1 MRILL
6 ISGGSINIEWAADF
20 LKINN
25 YDKIIAVDGGLSAA
39 NLLQLVPDVI
49 VGDFDTVS
57 SELLEMYSKDKQ
69 CRTVRLNPV
78 KDDTDTQCAM
88 NIAIEMG
95 AEEIDI
101 IGGTGGRIDHG
112 LANIFMLKMALEKGV
127 RAVMYD
133 EVNKVYVIKGHKKL
147 KRDPLYGR
155 YISFMQLEG
164 PALNVTMKGFL
175 YNVEHFDFDTS
186 KEYRLGVSNEF
197 KDEEAEINIGH
208 GMFIVT
214 EISEK

>member
-6 ISGGSINIEWAADF
+6 ISGGSINIDWAADF
-20 LKINN
+20 VKINN

-39 NLLQLVPDVI
+39 NLLQLIPDVI

-57 SELLEMYSKDKQ
+57 QELLEQYGRNEG
-69 CRTVRLNPV
+69 CETVRLNPV
-78 KDDTDTQCAM
+78 KDDTDTQYAM
-88 NIAIEMG
+88 KMAIEMG
-95 AEEIDI
+95 AEEIHI

-127 RAVMYD
+127 KAVMYD
-133 EVNKVYVIKGHKKL
+133 EINKIYVLKGHQRM
-147 KRDPLYGR
+147 KRDPMYGGS
-155 YISFMQLEG
+155 ISFVQLEG

-197 KDEEAEINIGH
+197 KDEEAEITIGQ

-214 EISEK
+214 EISER